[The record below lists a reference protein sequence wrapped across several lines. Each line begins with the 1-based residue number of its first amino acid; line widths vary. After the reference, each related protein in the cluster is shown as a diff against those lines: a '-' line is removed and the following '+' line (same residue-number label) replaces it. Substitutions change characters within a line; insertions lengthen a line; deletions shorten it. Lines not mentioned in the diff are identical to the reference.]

1 VFGATHP
8 EEFALPPLVRVLEK
22 GEEYPASDSR
32 KAHPEAFPLF
42 LHFKEMKE
50 DVH

>member
-8 EEFALPPLVRVLEK
+8 EELALPSFVGVLEK
-22 GEEYPASDSR
+22 GEEYPSSHSR
-32 KAHPEAFPLF
+32 EAHPEALPLF
-42 LHFKEMKE
+42 LHFERVEE